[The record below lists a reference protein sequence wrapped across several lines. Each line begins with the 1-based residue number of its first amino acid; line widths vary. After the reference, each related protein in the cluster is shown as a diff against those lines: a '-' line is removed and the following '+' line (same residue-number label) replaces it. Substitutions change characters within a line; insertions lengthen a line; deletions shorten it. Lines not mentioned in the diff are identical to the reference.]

1 MKMPPVL
8 LVSLLFV
15 GCGDNGA
22 QVGGARMNTE
32 EMLDRSIAS
41 GEKALQ
47 EGTSVEDEKV
57 LAYLHEVLLNKEFGA
72 GDGSIV
78 RWIESPDIVLA
89 EGAEASRVVFDRVIK
104 QLNDALEGTSI
115 QLESVAESR
124 RARRIEVFMVPG
136 SQFGAI
142 GRARGFKV
150 QGKQDGYVWVFWDTT
165 KKFIQRATVMVAVDR
180 IDGDLLLL
188 QSSDRSPQ
196 DALAQVS
203 LSYLCLDELAGSEPK
218 HLGERRRY
226 HVPYHPF
233 LLLLRRAVGELEVRC
248 IPKRLQVRLV
258 SPIEHVLH
266 REVAEVLGPCVMRSS
281 CNHI

>member
-180 IDGDLLLL
+180 IDGDLL
-188 QSSDRSPQ
+188 
-196 DALAQVS
+196 
-203 LSYLCLDELAGSEPK
+203 
-218 HLGERRRY
+218 
-226 HVPYHPF
+226 
-233 LLLLRRAVGELEVRC
+233 
-248 IPKRLQVRLV
+248 
-258 SPIEHVLH
+258 EHVLLEELTQSLGPLGDTTVLPESVMFQRGSDH
-266 REVAEVLGPCVMRSS
+266 GKAPKLSDWDRRMLNLLYEHLRPGDGKAEVREAYHRFWRANLHVK
-281 CNHI
+281 

>member
-1 MKMPPVL
+1 MNMPPVL

-32 EMLDRSIAS
+32 EILDRSIAS
-41 GEKALQ
+41 GEKGLQ
-47 EGTSVEDEKV
+47 EGTSGEDEKV

-115 QLESVAESR
+115 QLESMAESR
-124 RARRIEVFMVPG
+124 RDRRIEVFMVPG

-180 IDGDLLLL
+180 IDGDLL
-188 QSSDRSPQ
+188 
-196 DALAQVS
+196 
-203 LSYLCLDELAGSEPK
+203 
-218 HLGERRRY
+218 
-226 HVPYHPF
+226 
-233 LLLLRRAVGELEVRC
+233 
-248 IPKRLQVRLV
+248 
-258 SPIEHVLH
+258 EHVLLEELTQSLGPLGDTTVLPESVMFQRGSDH
-266 REVAEVLGPCVMRSS
+266 GKAPKLSDWDRRMLNLLYEHLRPGDGKAEVREAYHRFWRADLHVKSAEEGRPKKKKE
-281 CNHI
+281 

>member
-22 QVGGARMNTE
+22 QVGGARIVTE

-142 GRARGFKV
+142 GRERGFKV

-180 IDGDLLLL
+180 IDGDLL
-188 QSSDRSPQ
+188 
-196 DALAQVS
+196 
-203 LSYLCLDELAGSEPK
+203 
-218 HLGERRRY
+218 
-226 HVPYHPF
+226 
-233 LLLLRRAVGELEVRC
+233 
-248 IPKRLQVRLV
+248 
-258 SPIEHVLH
+258 EHVLLEELTQSLGPLGDTTVLPESVMFQRGSDH
-266 REVAEVLGPCVMRSS
+266 GKAPKLSAWDRRMLNLLYEHLRPGDGKAEVREAYHQFWRANLHVKSAEEGRP
-281 CNHI
+281 NKKKE

>member
-8 LVSLLFV
+8 LVSLLLI

-32 EMLDRSIAS
+32 EMLDRSIGS
-41 GEKALQ
+41 GEKGPQ
-47 EGTSVEDEKV
+47 EGTSVEEEKV

-78 RWIESPDIVLA
+78 RWIESPDVVLV
-89 EGAEASRVVFDRVIK
+89 EGAETSRVIFDRVIK
-104 QLNDALEGTSI
+104 QLNDALKGTST
-115 QLESVAESR
+115 QLESVAESG

-150 QGKQDGYVWVFWDTT
+150 HGKQDGYVWVFWDSR

-180 IDGDLLLL
+180 IDGDLL
-188 QSSDRSPQ
+188 
-196 DALAQVS
+196 
-203 LSYLCLDELAGSEPK
+203 
-218 HLGERRRY
+218 
-226 HVPYHPF
+226 
-233 LLLLRRAVGELEVRC
+233 
-248 IPKRLQVRLV
+248 
-258 SPIEHVLH
+258 EHVLLEELTQSLGPLGDTTVLPESVMFQRGSDH
-266 REVAEVLGPCVMRSS
+266 GKAPKLSDWDRRMLNLLYGHLKPGDGEAEVREAYRRFWRADLHAKSAEERRPKKKKE
-281 CNHI
+281 